1 MNLANPALMAGVRA
15 FHPYAEAKAPRRY
28 SYRFAKRTLIHE
40 HRRGIQNVSL
50 PNKHDNTNT
59 MRPVFL

>member
-1 MNLANPALMAGVRA
+1 MAGVRA

-40 HRRGIQNVSL
+40 HRRGIRNVSL